1 MKRLDPSIFGGLIL
15 ILAGGLFLLQGMG
28 YLDNVGDIFWG
39 AMFLAAGALF
49 LFAFFTGS
57 WWAVIP
63 GCVLAGIGA
72 LILLPDSLEVYGG
85 ALFLG
90 SIALAF
96 WLVFLTA
103 PRERWWAIIP
113 AGVLTTL
120 AAVTFLPDIIGGMA
134 TGGVFFFGLALT
146 FLLVAL
152 LAGMRWAYYPAA
164 ALAFVGLLAAFSL
177 GAISNYAWA
186 IVLIGGGGYLVY
198 RALRPSST
206 M

>member
-1 MKRLDPSIFGGLIL
+1 MKRIDPSIFGGLIL

>member
-120 AAVTFLPDIIGGMA
+120 AAVTFLPDMIGGMA

>member
-1 MKRLDPSIFGGLIL
+1 MKRIDPSIVFGLLL
-15 ILAGGLFLLQGMG
+15 ILAGGLFALQTMG
-28 YLDNVGDIFWG
+28 VLTNVSDLFWG
-39 AMFLAAGALF
+39 GVFLAAGVLF
-49 LFAFFTGS
+49 LFAFVTGS
-57 WWAVIP
+57 WWGAIP
-63 GCVLAGIGA
+63 GCILAGIGA

-120 AAVTFLPDIIGGMA
+120 AVVTFLPDMIGGMA

-152 LAGMRWAYYPAA
+152 LAGQHWAYYPAA
-164 ALAFVGLLAAFSL
+164 ALAFVGLLTAFSL

-186 IVLIGGGGYLVY
+186 VVLIGGGGYLIY
-198 RALRPSST
+198 RALRPSSPF
-206 M
+206 